1 VDLGGG
7 TFAVAR
13 GGEKLLESLR
23 SASSARGLDV
33 IRTIEGFPMLRLP
46 VAPLTKEAF
55 APFGEVVEADG
66 ALVKAIN
73 QGFATRCDGL
83 AGVDVGAEGGVV
95 NISLFVAQPRPLPIR
110 VEIMERHPLGTQL
123 FYSLQDRPWLV
134 LVCADPKDASTYR
147 AFAATGRQGVNYARN
162 CWHHPLLVLDPDSRF
177 FIVDRGGAG
186 HNLDEV
192 WLDAG
197 EQLELAP

>member
-1 VDLGGG
+1 MLQRD
-7 TFAVAR
+7 
-13 GGEKLLESLR
+13 R
-23 SASSARGLDV
+23 SASPARSPAM
-33 IRTIEGFPMLRLP
+33 IRTSEGFPMLRLP
-46 VAPLTKEAF
+46 IAPLTKEAF

-123 FYSLQDRPWLV
+123 FYPLQDRPWLV

-147 AFAATGRQGVNYARN
+147 AFTASGLQGVNYARN
-162 CWHHPLLVLDPDSRF
+162 CWHHPLLVLDPESRF

>member
-1 VDLGGG
+1 
-7 TFAVAR
+7 
-13 GGEKLLESLR
+13 
-23 SASSARGLDV
+23 
-33 IRTIEGFPMLRLP
+33 MLRLP
-46 VAPLTKEAF
+46 IAPLTKEAF

-83 AGVDVGAEGGVV
+83 ASVDVGAEGGVV
-95 NISLFVAQPRPLPIR
+95 NISLFVAQPRPQPIR

-123 FYSLQDRPWLV
+123 FYPLQDRPWLV

-147 AFAATGRQGVNYARN
+147 AFAASGRQGVNYARN
-162 CWHHPLLVLDPDSRF
+162 TWHHPLLVLDPASRF
-177 FIVDRGGAG
+177 IIVDRGGAG

-192 WLDAG
+192 WLDAD

>member
-1 VDLGGG
+1 MRLP
-7 TFAVAR
+7 FSHR
-13 GGEKLLESLR
+13 LNQ
-23 SASSARGLDV
+23 
-33 IRTIEGFPMLRLP
+33 GFPMLRLP

-123 FYSLQDRPWLV
+123 FYPLQDRAWLV
-134 LVCADPKDASTYR
+134 LVCTDPKDASTYR
-147 AFAATGRQGVNYARN
+147 AFAASGRQGVNYARN

>member
-1 VDLGGG
+1 
-7 TFAVAR
+7 
-13 GGEKLLESLR
+13 
-23 SASSARGLDV
+23 
-33 IRTIEGFPMLRLP
+33 MLRLP
-46 VAPLTKEAF
+46 IAPLTKEAF

-83 AGVDVGAEGGVV
+83 AGVDVSAEGGVV

-123 FYSLQDRPWLV
+123 FYPLQDRPWLV

-147 AFAATGRQGVNYARN
+147 AFVASGRQG
-162 CWHHPLLVLDPDSRF
+162 
-177 FIVDRGGAG
+177 
-186 HNLDEV
+186 
-192 WLDAG
+192 G
-197 EQLELAP
+197 ELRP